1 MTADPE
7 AFRFVGCETGETFT
21 SFRTY
26 ELLHDSDDA
35 ERQGLAMVY
44 NPLPEPVRRTL
55 KLPLYYTGLTD
66 TAKIREKEG
75 KTKKFT
81 LDREFNVSLTV
92 SIPANGYTW
101 FVIE

>member
-1 MTADPE
+1 M
-7 AFRFVGCETGETFT
+7 
-21 SFRTY
+21 
-26 ELLHDSDDA
+26 LHVNPA
-35 ERQGLAMVY
+35 LKQKGFAMVY
-44 NPLPEPVRRTL
+44 NPLSEPVRRTL

-92 SIPANGYTW
+92 NIPANGYTW